1 MGGVGRRK
9 STLFEKMSEELMKI
23 GDIAAFFDV
32 SVKALRIYE
41 QKGIIKPV
49 KVDPKTGYRYYSA
62 DQVKQ
67 LNALLDLQALGFRL
81 EEIKQIMCD
90 VLSEEELL
98 LKMEEKRRIWQDTIE
113 KAQAKIETITDIMER
128 MKASNENSKF
138 PEMTEDERAW
148 HLVKM
153 VCVENV
159 KLQSMLSEA
168 IWL

>member
-1 MGGVGRRK
+1 
-9 STLFEKMSEELMKI
+9 MKI

-41 QKGIIKPV
+41 QKGIIRPV
-49 KVDPKTGYRYYSA
+49 KVDKETGYRYYSA

-67 LNALLDLQALGFRL
+67 LNALIDLQALGFSL
-81 EEIKQIMCD
+81 DEIKEIMCGD
-90 VLSEEELL
+90 LLKEELL
-98 LKMEEKRRIWQDTIE
+98 QRMKEKQRMWEDTIA
-113 KAQAKIETITDIMER
+113 KAQNKIETISDIMER
-128 MKASNENSKF
+128 MNESKESAKF
-138 PEMTEDERAW
+138 PQMSEDERAW

-159 KLQSMLSEA
+159 KLQSTLSEA